1 MFQMEKSVIP
11 HKCYQLVPV
20 CCFISMFAQVTL
32 DFINLKIL
40 FFPPLHRWDTAG
52 QEKFKCIASAYYR
65 GAEGKNNIN
74 LILPVTGDCIYIY
87 TCSFERYMWIH
98 AVEWN
103 SHYWEETE
111 NLMNT
116 FVASSECFDDEMI
129 KKLVLGRMGNQ
140 PNSVFWVLH
149 VKSTVVLYM
158 CYFCLKRW
166 IQLERFLK
174 CF

>member
-1 MFQMEKSVIP
+1 MWYHTSVTIL
-11 HKCYQLVPV
+11 YQSVASLV
-20 CCFISMFAQVTL
+20 CLLRLRLISLTWRF
-32 DFINLKIL
+32 F

-65 GAEGKNNIN
+65 GAEGENNIN

-103 SHYWEETE
+103 SHYWEEEETE

-149 VKSTVVLYM
+149 VKSTVVLYV
-158 CYFCLKRW
+158 L
-166 IQLERFLK
+166 FLFK
-174 CF
+174 KMS

>member
-1 MFQMEKSVIP
+1 MWYHTSVTIL
-11 HKCYQLVPV
+11 YQSVASLV
-20 CCFISMFAQVTL
+20 CLLRLRLISLTWRF
-32 DFINLKIL
+32 F

-103 SHYWEETE
+103 SHYWEEEETE

-149 VKSTVVLYM
+149 VKSTVVLYV
-158 CYFCLKRW
+158 L
-166 IQLERFLK
+166 FLFK
-174 CF
+174 KMS